1 MERIRQYGDVIIII
15 YYYVHYRN
23 RELEQ
28 LTLLREREREIV
40 TRHIMW
46 FRIIVMLAMIKG
58 DNIEGAL
65 ANIGYVMLSSSLH
78 SGFQLV
84 QGKIMLPKLVRIG
97 KVHPEALR
105 RAKFP
110 MKRMLWH
117 FGVAS
122 FMAYLLVQS
131 GSKRLTW
138 FLLITTGV
146 FPIFR
151 CFAFPKMW
159 PIPAFMSLVMYFV
172 WRNEGVQELFIGL
185 LLFQAVPVMQEMV
198 VFYLKPI
205 AGAKTARVGAFAAWL
220 TAFAFCVPIAG
231 TFLWAMFDIKS
242 FYRFIKRRHKKE
254 YDWYWRK
261 FEWFQGI
268 LGFVDDS
275 GENPFQVLGVSQS
288 ASAAQIRKRFRDLS
302 IKYHPDKTG
311 NDPMKSEYFVKLQR
325 AMEAI
330 TSGTADGKVNENALM
345 ERVKGTIQRCA
356 ELSPVIGMWLAL
368 SLWGAFMQF
377 LQSRGKRKSKRKGG
391 KKKKRKSKK
400 NDVVDDKDGKESTQ
414 PKSDEDATKED
425 EKIAP
430 PSPSSDDEDDGDDE
444 DEDDEDDDALPH
456 VGPSFVGASVLSNIY
471 GGQRRRPSAKGRAS
485 AGLRTSEP
493 RTVGGRRIQTP
504 IVMPTRTDTTT
515 TNPENN
521 SSSDK
526 KEN

>member
-1 MERIRQYGDVIIII
+1 
-15 YYYVHYRN
+15 
-23 RELEQ
+23 
-28 LTLLREREREIV
+28 
-40 TRHIMW
+40 
-46 FRIIVMLAMIKG
+46 
-58 DNIEGAL
+58 
-65 ANIGYVMLSSSLH
+65 
-78 SGFQLV
+78 
-84 QGKIMLPKLVRIG
+84 
-97 KVHPEALR
+97 
-105 RAKFP
+105 
-110 MKRMLWH
+110 
-117 FGVAS
+117 
-122 FMAYLLVQS
+122 
-131 GSKRLTW
+131 
-138 FLLITTGV
+138 
-146 FPIFR
+146 
-151 CFAFPKMW
+151 
-159 PIPAFMSLVMYFV
+159 
-172 WRNEGVQELFIGL
+172 
-185 LLFQAVPVMQEMV
+185 
-198 VFYLKPI
+198 
-205 AGAKTARVGAFAAWL
+205 
-220 TAFAFCVPIAG
+220 
-231 TFLWAMFDIKS
+231 
-242 FYRFIKRRHKKE
+242 
-254 YDWYWRK
+254 
-261 FEWFQGI
+261 
-268 LGFVDDS
+268 
-275 GENPFQVLGVSQS
+275 
-288 ASAAQIRKRFRDLS
+288 
-302 IKYHPDKTG
+302 
-311 NDPMKSEYFVKLQR
+311 MKSEYFVKLQR

-430 PSPSSDDEDDGDDE
+430 PSPSSDDDDDDDDEDGDSSSGEEDDGD

-515 TNPENN
+515 TTNPENN

>member
-1 MERIRQYGDVIIII
+1 
-15 YYYVHYRN
+15 
-23 RELEQ
+23 
-28 LTLLREREREIV
+28 
-40 TRHIMW
+40 MW

-242 FYRFIKRRHKKE
+242 FYRFIKRRNKKE

-414 PKSDEDATKED
+414 PKSDEDTTKED

-430 PSPSSDDEDDGDDE
+430 PSPSSDDDDDDDEDGDSSSGEEDDGD

-504 IVMPTRTDTTT
+504 IVMPTRTDNNTT

-521 SSSDK
+521 VSSSDK